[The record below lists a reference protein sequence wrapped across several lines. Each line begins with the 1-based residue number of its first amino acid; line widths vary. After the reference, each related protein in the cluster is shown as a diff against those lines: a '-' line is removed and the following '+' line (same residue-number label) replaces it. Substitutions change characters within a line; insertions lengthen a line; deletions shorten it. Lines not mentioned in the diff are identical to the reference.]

1 LVPLARAIAKVVT
14 ARRNRPGGIRV
25 RDVLTQFDESASP
38 TRYSLFAIL
47 EDDADRD
54 EIRAWLSGISQD
66 IPSEL
71 GIADEIE
78 AAPVSEISLQL
89 VQGSYAADVTEVT
102 WRPNDPNP
110 QGEF

>member
-1 LVPLARAIAKVVT
+1 LVPLAKAIAKVVT
-14 ARRNRPGGIRV
+14 ARRNRPSGVRV

-47 EDDADRD
+47 EDDTDRD
-54 EIRAWLSGISQD
+54 EIRAWLSSISQE

-71 GIADEIE
+71 GVADEIE
-78 AAPVSEISLQL
+78 AAPASEISLQL
-89 VQGSYAADVTEVT
+89 IQDSYAADVTEVT

-110 QGEF
+110 QGKF